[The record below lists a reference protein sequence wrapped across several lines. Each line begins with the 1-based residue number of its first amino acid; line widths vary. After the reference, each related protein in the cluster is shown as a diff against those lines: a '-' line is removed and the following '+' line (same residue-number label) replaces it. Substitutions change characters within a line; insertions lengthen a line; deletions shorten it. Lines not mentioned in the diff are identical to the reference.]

1 MNNDN
6 YGKGNG
12 QYNRE
17 PYDGMNNDY
26 YKRDYSNND
35 YVNNNYSNNFYG
47 SDDNYTVPLQ
57 GKNNVD
63 QNSYSNKSMW
73 NDFDQGRFNNGNN
86 YMNNYDNDYMNNEY
100 NYYDDNYLYEDQYS
114 IDYSN
119 SSSNYKN
126 NVYDYSGYN
135 GSVYD
140 TKYDP
145 SLFAISNK
153 LNENVK
159 DEMMYTSLLNQPKE
173 NMNGYGNNMMQYDN
187 KTVPLDMNEQNMGGY
202 NSYSNN
208 MLYDVNNSSVY
219 GGIDSKSQFFH
230 RDRAYDN
237 KLIPTE
243 DIVFDDAY
251 VVKNQLF
258 EDDEKLF
265 SLNDILGFLIC
276 IVFAVILAF
285 LITRFV
291 AQLTMVSGKSMTHN
305 LQDKDDLLLDKF
317 TYKIRDPKRFEIV
330 VFPVGNQEYY
340 IKRII
345 GLPGEKVRVVARN
358 DDTGEKSKIFINDK
372 ELTEDIYGFE
382 DIILGKLGDRVDVTL
397 KKDEYFVMGD
407 NRNGSYDSRYQQ
419 LIDDSIGTLKK
430 SDFIGRAIFR
440 VSPISS
446 FGPIDSNINNKI
458 YHGDTALRNKYKVGQ

>member
-35 YVNNNYSNNFYG
+35 YVNNNYSDNFYG

-100 NYYDDNYLYEDQYS
+100 NYYDDNYLFEDQYS

-187 KTVPLDMNEQNMGGY
+187 KTVPLDMNGQNMGGY
-202 NSYSNN
+202 NS
-208 MLYDVNNSSVY
+208 
-219 GGIDSKSQFFH
+219 
-230 RDRAYDN
+230 
-237 KLIPTE
+237 
-243 DIVFDDAY
+243 
-251 VVKNQLF
+251 
-258 EDDEKLF
+258 
-265 SLNDILGFLIC
+265 
-276 IVFAVILAF
+276 
-285 LITRFV
+285 
-291 AQLTMVSGKSMTHN
+291 
-305 LQDKDDLLLDKF
+305 
-317 TYKIRDPKRFEIV
+317 
-330 VFPVGNQEYY
+330 
-340 IKRII
+340 
-345 GLPGEKVRVVARN
+345 
-358 DDTGEKSKIFINDK
+358 
-372 ELTEDIYGFE
+372 
-382 DIILGKLGDRVDVTL
+382 
-397 KKDEYFVMGD
+397 
-407 NRNGSYDSRYQQ
+407 
-419 LIDDSIGTLKK
+419 
-430 SDFIGRAIFR
+430 
-440 VSPISS
+440 
-446 FGPIDSNINNKI
+446 
-458 YHGDTALRNKYKVGQ
+458 